1 MSINDFDP
9 EILQDFL
16 TESGELLEEL
26 ESDLVDLEAT
36 PQDPELLNQIFRA
49 LHTIKGSAS
58 FLALTNLVAIAH
70 CSESALNVARN
81 GDLIVGKV
89 EMDLLLASVDIL
101 KIQFEEISGGNTEL
115 TAADPE
121 LIRKLTILGDGKS
134 LDESTSANDTA
145 ESETGTNGELN
156 QDSTSIS
163 EAIRFRD
170 GRSVQTVNFDS
181 SKLDLIEHMAADINE
196 TITQSIS
203 RFDELYDESTRSAA
217 SCNLMDLFE
226 DISKTVDF
234 FEVPEVLTLANTL
247 THALDKIES
256 LSNPVVFQLVPR
268 LHAVCLMLNEQ
279 TKQLIEERVVTW
291 PTESMIER
299 ITSLSNGDELTEG
312 VLEEKADHND
322 AFLADDINFIAYD
335 SADLV
340 DEMTLSV
347 VDTQAGGAVQDDQ
360 KADTSPSKSENS
372 SNAKTINEQ
381 KAGSDTN
388 NSQQIRKANVG
399 AIEQTIRVEVSRLE
413 SLMNLVGELVLQK
426 NRIGAMSED
435 IARSISDTDIVEQM
449 EVTASTL
456 DRVTGDIQL
465 AVMRTRM
472 QPLDKLFGKYPR
484 LIRDLAT
491 KTDKQIQLEILGGDT
506 EVDKSVIEELGD
518 PLVHLLR
525 NSADHGIENPQDRS
539 NAGKDPTGTIKL
551 VAGHEGNHVSVQIID
566 DGKGLSRDVIGS
578 KAVERGLVS
587 QEQLASLSD
596 EEVFRF
602 ILEPGFSTAVEVS
615 DLSGRGVGMDV
626 VRTNIESKLK
636 GSISIESVENE
647 GTTINISIP
656 LTIAIM
662 PAMMVAVADEVF
674 AIPLTNITE
683 IVHPSADMLSELGDE
698 PVIHL
703 RGSVH
708 PLISSQ
714 DIFAIPEPLQSDENF
729 VVVIGF
735 NQKIIGLRVSRVIGQ
750 QEIVIKPLD
759 GVQRQGPISGAT
771 VRNDGGVSLI
781 MDVAELM
788 RISRHQRT
796 PVCSTH

>member
-1 MSINDFDP
+1 MSISDFDP
-9 EILQDFL
+9 DILQDFL

-81 GDLIVGKV
+81 GDLIIGKP
-89 EMDLLLASVDIL
+89 EMDLLLAAIDVL
-101 KIQFEEISGGNTEL
+101 KIQFAELGAGKTDL
-115 TAADPE
+115 TAADPK
-121 LIRKLTILGDGKS
+121 LIEQLTILGEGGS
-134 LDESTSANDTA
+134 LDDSAEPAPSQAPVAND
-145 ESETGTNGELN
+145 LP
-156 QDSTSIS
+156 DFDTS
-163 EAIRFRD
+163 D
-170 GRSVQTVNFDS
+170 GRTIERISLDS
-181 SKLDLIEHMAADINE
+181 GKLDLIEHMASDIKNTIDQAKARLADLINP
-196 TITQSIS
+196 
-203 RFDELYDESTRSAA
+203 DTRQVA
-217 SCNLMDLFE
+217 CNNLADLFE
-226 DISKTVDF
+226 DIVKTIDF
-234 FEVPEVLTLANTL
+234 FEIEPVLRLANLLDGAVDAIPALDQELLVQLTPRLMGVCELLSEQTQELINQVLITWPIDTLAERIEQLSEGNQ
-247 THALDKIES
+247 IES
-256 LSNPVVFQLVPR
+256 GILPANADGFAALS
-268 LHAVCLMLNEQ
+268 
-279 TKQLIEERVVTW
+279 TD
-291 PTESMIER
+291 
-299 ITSLSNGDELTEG
+299 G
-312 VLEEKADHND
+312 
-322 AFLADDINFIAYD
+322 IAYGSTGSSTQD
-335 SADLV
+335 EAYEAV
-340 DEMTLSV
+340 D
-347 VDTQAGGAVQDDQ
+347 
-360 KADTSPSKSENS
+360 
-372 SNAKTINEQ
+372 
-381 KAGSDTN
+381 SDTEQDAQGN
-388 NSQQIRKANVG
+388 DNTPAANSTLAPGAAAKRQGPA

-426 NRIGAMSED
+426 NRIGAMAED
-435 IARSISDTDIVEQM
+435 VGRSMIDPELIEQM

-491 KTDKQIQLEILGGDT
+491 KTHKQINLEIIGGDT

-525 NSADHGIENPQDRS
+525 NSADHGIEKPEIRVAAAKNE
-539 NAGKDPTGTIKL
+539 TGTIKL
-551 VAGHEGNHVSVQIID
+551 VAGHEGSHVCVQIID
-566 DGKGLSRDVIGS
+566 DGKGLDRQVIGA

-587 QEQLASLSD
+587 AEQLSALSD

-602 ILEPGFSTAVEVS
+602 ILEPGFSTAEQVS

-636 GSISIESVENE
+636 GGISIESEKGK
-647 GTTINISIP
+647 GTTINITIP
-656 LTIAIM
+656 LTVAIM

-683 IVHPSADMLSELGDE
+683 IVNPSPDMLSKLGDE

-708 PLISSQ
+708 PLISAQ
-714 DIFAIPEPLQSDENF
+714 EIFDVPEHARKQEKF

-735 NQKIIGLRVSRVIGQ
+735 NQKIIGLRVTRVIGQ

-759 GVQRQGPISGAT
+759 GVKRDGPISGAT

-781 MDVAELM
+781 MDIAELM
-788 RISRHQRT
+788 RVSRHQR
-796 PVCSTH
+796 VAVAAHN

>member
-9 EILQDFL
+9 DILQDFL

-70 CSESALNVARN
+70 CSESALNTARN
-81 GDLIVGKV
+81 GELIIGKP
-89 EMDLLLASVDIL
+89 EMDLLLAAIDVL
-101 KIQFEEISGGNTEL
+101 KIQFEELTSGNFEL

-121 LIRKLTILGDGKS
+121 LISKLTILGDGGS
-134 LDESTSANDTA
+134 LDADTPCETTAQTSDTA
-145 ESETGTNGELN
+145 QPEPS
-156 QDSTSIS
+156 Q
-163 EAIRFRD
+163 AAD
-170 GRSVQTVNFDS
+170 GRTIQSIELDAG
-181 SKLDLIEHMAADINE
+181 KLDLIEHMASDISD
-196 TITQSIS
+196 TIDQSMQRIA
-203 RFDELYDESTRSAA
+203 ELIDPGTRQVA
-217 SCNLMDLFE
+217 CNNLTDLFE
-226 DISKTVDF
+226 DIVKTVDF
-234 FEVPEVLTLANTL
+234 FEIPPVARLAKVLDSAIEAVPSLTDDQLAQLTPRLMGLCMLLKEQSAELVNKSLITWPCDTLIQRMGELIDGHELTDGVLPNGADGYAALQIDGIAYGDADALSIAEEDDTAL
-247 THALDKIES
+247 TPAAGQTEIKAPTNQSEPAAAARK
-256 LSNPVVFQLVPR
+256 PVVN
-268 LHAVCLMLNEQ
+268 AV
-279 TKQLIEERVVTW
+279 
-291 PTESMIER
+291 
-299 ITSLSNGDELTEG
+299 
-312 VLEEKADHND
+312 
-322 AFLADDINFIAYD
+322 
-335 SADLV
+335 
-340 DEMTLSV
+340 
-347 VDTQAGGAVQDDQ
+347 
-360 KADTSPSKSENS
+360 
-372 SNAKTINEQ
+372 
-381 KAGSDTN
+381 
-388 NSQQIRKANVG
+388 
-399 AIEQTIRVEVSRLE
+399 EQTIRVEVSRLE

-426 NRIGAMSED
+426 NRIGAMAED
-435 IARSISDTDIVEQM
+435 VTRSMIDPDLIEQM

-491 KTDKQIQLEILGGDT
+491 KTHKQINLEIIGGDT

-525 NSADHGIENPQDRS
+525 NSADHGIESPAVRS
-539 NAGKDPTGTIKL
+539 ANGKDPTGTIKL
-551 VAGHEGNHVSVQIID
+551 VAGHEGSHVCVQIID
-566 DGKGLSRDVIGS
+566 DGKGLDRNVIGA

-587 QEQLASLSD
+587 AEQLGSLSD
-596 EEVFRF
+596 EEIFRF
-602 ILEPGFSTAVEVS
+602 ILEPGFSTAEQVS

-636 GSISIESVENE
+636 GGISIESKKGE
-647 GTTINISIP
+647 GTTINVTIP
-656 LTIAIM
+656 LTVAIM
-662 PAMMVAVADEVF
+662 PAMMVAVSDEVF

-683 IVHPSADMLSELGDE
+683 IVHPTPEMLSKLGDE

-703 RGSVH
+703 RGSVY

-714 DIFAIPEPLQSDENF
+714 EVFAVPEHERQEEQF

-735 NQKIIGLRVSRVIGQ
+735 NQKLIGLRVTRVIGQ

-759 GVQRQGPISGAT
+759 GVKRDGPISGAT

-781 MDVAELM
+781 MDIAELM
-788 RISRHQRT
+788 RHSRNQRAG
-796 PVCSTH
+796 HAAHA

>member
-9 EILQDFL
+9 DVLQDFL

-81 GDLIVGKV
+81 GELVIGKT
-89 EMDLLLASVDIL
+89 EMDLLLAAVDVL
-101 KIQFEEISGGNTEL
+101 KIQFQELSAGNTDL
-115 TAADPE
+115 TAADPT
-121 LIRKLTILGDGKS
+121 LIEKLTVLGEGGSVSPDT
-134 LDESTSANDTA
+134 DDQTSANP
-145 ESETGTNGELN
+145 ELV
-156 QDSTSIS
+156 STEPVIANDGSTRQRIS
-163 EAIRFRD
+163 LDA
-170 GRSVQTVNFDS
+170 G
-181 SKLDLIEHMAADINE
+181 KLDLIEHMASDIK
-196 TITQSIS
+196 
-203 RFDELYDESTRSAA
+203 STLEQASARLCDLNNQDIRSSA
-217 SCNLMDLFE
+217 SANLEELFE
-226 DISKTVDF
+226 DVVKTIDF
-234 FEVPEVLTLANTL
+234 FEIDPVMKIATTLDQSIDHLPQLSDPQIAQLT
-247 THALDKIES
+247 
-256 LSNPVVFQLVPR
+256 PR
-268 LHAVCLMLNEQ
+268 LMALCVLLNEQ
-279 TKQLIEERVVTW
+279 TEQLTNQVLVTW
-291 PTESMIER
+291 QTDALFEQIQRLCDGED
-299 ITSLSNGDELTEG
+299 LGD
-312 VLEEKADHND
+312 ADLPKN
-322 AFLADDINFIAYD
+322 ADAYD
-335 SADLV
+335 ALIACGISFGSEDAPEDSMGTTPSA
-340 DEMTLSV
+340 V
-347 VDTQAGGAVQDDQ
+347 VEDKPTSASSPATTAQDNANQA
-360 KADTSPSKSENS
+360 TRKSGP
-372 SNAKTINEQ
+372 A
-381 KAGSDTN
+381 
-388 NSQQIRKANVG
+388 

-426 NRIGAMSED
+426 NRIGAMAED
-435 IARSISDTDIVEQM
+435 VARSMIEPDLIEQM

-491 KTDKQIQLEILGGDT
+491 KTGKQINLEIVGGDT

-525 NSADHGIENPQDRS
+525 NSADHGVEMPDVRS
-539 NAGKDPTGTIKL
+539 AAGKDPTGTIKL
-551 VAGHEGNHVSVQIID
+551 VAGHEGSHVCVQIID
-566 DGKGLSRDVIGS
+566 DGKGLDRAVIGA
-578 KAVERGLVS
+578 KAVERGLVTE
-587 QEQLASLSD
+587 EQLSALP
-596 EEVFRF
+596 EEDVFRF
-602 ILEPGFSTAVEVS
+602 ILEPGFSTAEAVS

-636 GSISIESVENE
+636 GGITIESKKGQ
-647 GTTINISIP
+647 GTTINITIP
-656 LTIAIM
+656 LTVAIM
-662 PAMMVAVADEVF
+662 PAMMVAVSDEVF

-683 IVHPSADMLSELGDE
+683 IVNPTPDMLSKLGDE

-703 RGSVH
+703 RGSVY

-714 DIFAIPEPLQSDENF
+714 DVFDVPEHARQKEPF

-735 NQKIIGLRVSRVIGQ
+735 NQKIIGLRVTRVIGQ

-759 GVQRQGPISGAT
+759 GVKRDGPISGAT

-781 MDVAELM
+781 MDIAELM
-788 RISRHQRT
+788 RVSRNHRAA
-796 PVCSTH
+796 VAAHA

>member
-9 EILQDFL
+9 DILQDFL

-81 GDLIVGKV
+81 GDLVIGKT
-89 EMDLLLASVDIL
+89 EMDLLLAAVDVL
-101 KIQFEEISGGNTEL
+101 KIQFEELSAGNTDL
-115 TAADPE
+115 TAADPT
-121 LIRKLTILGDGKS
+121 LIEKLTVLGEGGTVSGNTDDQSTPISQAVSAEPIIASDGSTRQQIS
-134 LDESTSANDTA
+134 LDA
-145 ESETGTNGELN
+145 G
-156 QDSTSIS
+156 
-163 EAIRFRD
+163 
-170 GRSVQTVNFDS
+170 
-181 SKLDLIEHMAADINE
+181 KLDLIEHMASDIKNTLE
-196 TITQSIS
+196 QASA
-203 RFDELYDESTRSAA
+203 RLGDLNNQDTRSSANA
-217 SCNLMDLFE
+217 NLEELFE
-226 DISKTVDF
+226 DVVKTIDF
-234 FEVPEVLTLANTL
+234 FEIEPVMKIATTLDQSIDHLAQLSDPQIAQLT
-247 THALDKIES
+247 
-256 LSNPVVFQLVPR
+256 PR
-268 LHAVCLMLNEQ
+268 LMALCVLLNEQ
-279 TKQLIEERVVTW
+279 TEQLTNQVLVTW
-291 PTESMIER
+291 PTDALFEQIQRLCDGED
-299 ITSLSNGDELTEG
+299 LGD
-312 VLEEKADHND
+312 ADLPKN
-322 AFLADDINFIAYD
+322 ADAYD
-335 SADLV
+335 ALMACGISF
-340 DEMTLSV
+340 
-347 VDTQAGGAVQDDQ
+347 
-360 KADTSPSKSENS
+360 
-372 SNAKTINEQ
+372 
-381 KAGSDTN
+381 GSDDASTESIGTMPDALVEDKPALSSAPVLSAQDN
-388 NSQQIRKANVG
+388 TGQASRSKGAPA

-426 NRIGAMSED
+426 NRIGAMAED
-435 IARSISDTDIVEQM
+435 VARSMIEPDLVEQM

-491 KTDKQIQLEILGGDT
+491 KTGKQINLEIVGGDT

-525 NSADHGIENPQDRS
+525 NSADHGVEMPDVRS
-539 NAGKDPTGTIKL
+539 AAGKDQTGTIRL
-551 VAGHEGNHVSVQIID
+551 VAGHEGSHVCVQIID
-566 DGKGLSRDVIGS
+566 DGKGLDRAVIGA

-587 QEQLASLSD
+587 EEQLSALPD
-596 EEVFRF
+596 EDVFRF
-602 ILEPGFSTAVEVS
+602 ILEPGFSTAEAVS

-636 GSISIESVENE
+636 GGITIESKKGH
-647 GTTINISIP
+647 GTTINITIP
-656 LTIAIM
+656 LTVAIM
-662 PAMMVAVADEVF
+662 PAMMVAVSDEVF

-683 IVHPSADMLSELGDE
+683 IVNPTPDMLSKLGDE

-703 RGSVH
+703 RGSVY

-714 DIFAIPEPLQSDENF
+714 DVFDVPEHARQNEPF

-735 NQKIIGLRVSRVIGQ
+735 NQKIIGLRVTRVIGQ

-759 GVQRQGPISGAT
+759 GVKRDGPISGAT

-781 MDVAELM
+781 MDIAELM
-788 RISRHQRT
+788 RVSRNHRAA
-796 PVCSTH
+796 VAAHA

>member
-1 MSINDFDP
+1 MSISDFDP
-9 EILQDFL
+9 DILQDFL

-81 GDLIVGKV
+81 GDLLIGKS
-89 EMDLLLASVDIL
+89 EMDLLLAAIDVL
-101 KIQFEEISGGNTEL
+101 KIQFEELGEGTTDL
-115 TAADPE
+115 TAADPQ
-121 LIRKLTILGDGKS
+121 LIEQLTILGEGGASADTEES
-134 LDESTSANDTA
+134 SQAESTDTQNDEPIVA
-145 ESETGTNGELN
+145 SDG
-156 QDSTSIS
+156 STRQKIDLD
-163 EAIRFRD
+163 A
-170 GRSVQTVNFDS
+170 G
-181 SKLDLIEHMAADINE
+181 KLDLIEHMASDIKS
-196 TITQSIS
+196 TIEQASVRI
-203 RFDELYDESTRSAA
+203 RELSNPETRSTA
-217 SCNLMDLFE
+217 CNNLEDLFE
-226 DISKTVDF
+226 DVVKTVDF
-234 FEVPEVLTLANTL
+234 FEVEPVTRIATL
-247 THALDKIES
+247 LDRSIENFPS
-256 LSNPVVFQLVPR
+256 LSKSQIAQLTPR
-268 LHAVCLMLNEQ
+268 LLGLCELISEQ
-279 TKQLIEERVVTW
+279 TSQLTEGILVTW
-291 PTESMIER
+291 PIDTIAERVTQLADGEDIE
-299 ITSLSNGDELTEG
+299 DG
-312 VLEEKADHND
+312 VLDDGAD
-322 AFLADDINFIAYD
+322 AFTALHTDGIPYGDVAETNANETQEAAPPADA
-335 SADLV
+335 
-340 DEMTLSV
+340 
-347 VDTQAGGAVQDDQ
+347 QAANTGAT
-360 KADTSPSKSENS
+360 AP
-372 SNAKTINEQ
+372 AARR
-381 KAGSDTN
+381 AGP
-388 NSQQIRKANVG
+388 A

-435 IARSISDTDIVEQM
+435 IARTMIEPDLIEQM
-449 EVTASTL
+449 GVTASTL

-491 KTDKQIQLEILGGDT
+491 KTEKQINLEIIGGDT

-525 NSADHGIENPQDRS
+525 NSADHGIESPADR
-539 NAGKDPTGTIKL
+539 AAKGKDETGTIKL
-551 VAGHEGNHVSVQIID
+551 VAGHEGSHVCVQIID
-566 DGKGLSRDVIGS
+566 DGKGLDPDVIGA

-587 QEQLASLSD
+587 QEQLGTLSD
-596 EEVFRF
+596 EEIFRF
-602 ILEPGFSTAVEVS
+602 ILEPGFSTAAEVS

-636 GSISIESVENE
+636 GGISIESVKGQ
-647 GTTINISIP
+647 GTTINITIP
-656 LTIAIM
+656 LTVAIM
-662 PAMMVAVADEVF
+662 PAMMVAVSDEVF

-683 IVHPSADMLSELGDE
+683 IVNPTPDMLSKLGDE

-703 RGSVH
+703 RGSVY

-714 DIFAIPEPLQSDENF
+714 DVFAVPDYARQEEPF

-735 NQKIIGLRVSRVIGQ
+735 NQKIIGLRVTRVIGQ

-759 GVQRQGPISGAT
+759 GVKRDGPISGAT

-781 MDVAELM
+781 MDIAELM
-788 RISRHQRT
+788 RVSRNHRT
-796 PVCSTH
+796 AVAAHL

>member
-9 EILQDFL
+9 DILQDFL

-81 GDLIVGKV
+81 GDLVIGKT
-89 EMDLLLASVDIL
+89 EMDLLLAAVDVL
-101 KIQFEEISGGNTEL
+101 KIQFQELSAGNTDL
-115 TAADPE
+115 TAADPT
-121 LIRKLTILGDGKS
+121 LIDKLTVLGEGGSVSSESNDQSTLLPEPVSTEPVVANDGSTRQKIS
-134 LDESTSANDTA
+134 LDA
-145 ESETGTNGELN
+145 G
-156 QDSTSIS
+156 
-163 EAIRFRD
+163 
-170 GRSVQTVNFDS
+170 
-181 SKLDLIEHMAADINE
+181 KLDLIEHMASDIKNTLE
-196 TITQSIS
+196 QASA
-203 RFDELYDESTRSAA
+203 RLGDLNNQDTRSSAIA
-217 SCNLMDLFE
+217 NLEELFE
-226 DISKTVDF
+226 DVVKTIDF
-234 FEVPEVLTLANTL
+234 FEVEPVMKIATTLDQSIDHIVDLSDPQIAQLT
-247 THALDKIES
+247 
-256 LSNPVVFQLVPR
+256 PR
-268 LHAVCLMLNEQ
+268 LMALCILLNEQ
-279 TKQLIEERVVTW
+279 TEQLTNQVLVTW
-291 PTESMIER
+291 QTDALFEQIQRLCDGEE
-299 ITSLSNGDELTEG
+299 LGD
-312 VLEEKADHND
+312 ADLPKN
-322 AFLADDINFIAYD
+322 ADAYD
-335 SADLV
+335 ALIACGISFGSEDAPEDSMGTTPSA
-340 DEMTLSV
+340 V
-347 VDTQAGGAVQDDQ
+347 VEDKPSSASTPATNAQDNANQA
-360 KADTSPSKSENS
+360 TRKSGP
-372 SNAKTINEQ
+372 A
-381 KAGSDTN
+381 
-388 NSQQIRKANVG
+388 

-426 NRIGAMSED
+426 NRIGAMAED
-435 IARSISDTDIVEQM
+435 VARSMIEPDLIEQM

-491 KTDKQIQLEILGGDT
+491 KTGKQINLEIVGGDT

-525 NSADHGIENPQDRS
+525 NSADHGVEMPDVRS
-539 NAGKDPTGTIKL
+539 AAGKDPTGTIKL
-551 VAGHEGNHVSVQIID
+551 VAGHEGSHVCVQIID
-566 DGKGLSRDVIGS
+566 DGKGLDRAVIGA

-587 QEQLASLSD
+587 EEQLSTLPD
-596 EEVFRF
+596 EDVFRF
-602 ILEPGFSTAVEVS
+602 ILEPGFSTAEAVS

-636 GSISIESVENE
+636 GGLTIESKKGK
-647 GTTINISIP
+647 GTTINITIP
-656 LTIAIM
+656 LTVAIM
-662 PAMMVAVADEVF
+662 PAMMVAVSDEVF

-683 IVHPSADMLSELGDE
+683 IVNPTPDMLSKLGDE

-703 RGSVH
+703 RGSVY

-714 DIFAIPEPLQSDENF
+714 DVFDVPEHARQKEPF

-735 NQKIIGLRVSRVIGQ
+735 NQKIIGLRVTRVIGQ

-759 GVQRQGPISGAT
+759 GVKRDGPISGAT

-788 RISRHQRT
+788 RVSRNHRAA
-796 PVCSTH
+796 VAAHA

>member
-1 MSINDFDP
+1 MSISDFDP
-9 EILQDFL
+9 DILQDFL

-81 GDLIVGKV
+81 GDLLIGKT
-89 EMDLLLASVDIL
+89 EMDLLLAAIDVL
-101 KIQFEEISGGNTEL
+101 KIQFEELGEGNTDL
-115 TAADPE
+115 TAADPK
-121 LIRKLTILGDGKS
+121 LIEQLTILGEGGS
-134 LDESTSANDTA
+134 LSDSPAETVSEEAPVEALPEFDTS
-145 ESETGTNGELN
+145 
-156 QDSTSIS
+156 
-163 EAIRFRD
+163 D
-170 GRSVQTVNFDS
+170 GRTVERIELDS
-181 SKLDLIEHMAADINE
+181 GKLDLIEHMASDIKN
-196 TITQSIS
+196 TIDQAKS
-203 RFDELYDESTRSAA
+203 RIAELVNPDTRQVA
-217 SCNLMDLFE
+217 CNNLADLFE
-226 DISKTVDF
+226 DIVKTVDF
-234 FEVPEVLTLANTL
+234 FEVEPVLRLATLLDGAIDGIP
-247 THALDKIES
+247 ALDDELI
-256 LSNPVVFQLVPR
+256 VQLTPR
-268 LHAVCLMLNEQ
+268 LMGVCELLNEQ
-279 TKQLIEERVVTW
+279 TQELINQVLITW
-291 PTESMIER
+291 PIDTLAER
-299 ITSLSNGDELTEG
+299 IEQLSEGNPIDEG
-312 VLEEKADHND
+312 VLPPNSD
-322 AFLADDINFIAYD
+322 AFAALAADGIAYGSTGVAAAAATSLD
-335 SADLV
+335 AEEAIEDEENTTGANQPPASSSGPQSAN
-340 DEMTLSV
+340 
-347 VDTQAGGAVQDDQ
+347 QA
-360 KADTSPSKSENS
+360 
-372 SNAKTINEQ
+372 AKR
-381 KAGSDTN
+381 AGP
-388 NSQQIRKANVG
+388 A

-426 NRIGAMSED
+426 NRIGAMAED
-435 IARSISDTDIVEQM
+435 VARSMMEPELIEQM

-491 KTDKQIQLEILGGDT
+491 KTEKKINLEIIGGDT

-525 NSADHGIENPQDRS
+525 NSADHGVESPQVRAA
-539 NAGKDPTGTIKL
+539 AGKDETGTIKL
-551 VAGHEGNHVSVQIID
+551 VAGHEGSHVCVQIID
-566 DGKGLSRDVIGS
+566 DGKGLDREVIGA

-587 QEQLASLSD
+587 AEQLSALAD

-602 ILEPGFSTAVEVS
+602 ILEPGFSTAEQVS

-636 GSISIESVENE
+636 GGISIESVKGQ
-647 GTTINISIP
+647 GTTINITIP
-656 LTIAIM
+656 LTVAIM

-683 IVHPSADMLSELGDE
+683 IVNPTPDMISSLGDE

-708 PLISSQ
+708 PLISAQ
-714 DIFAIPEPLQSDENF
+714 DIFDVPDYARQDEKF

-735 NQKIIGLRVSRVIGQ
+735 NQKIIGLRVTRVIGQ

-759 GVQRQGPISGAT
+759 GVKRDGPISGAT

-781 MDVAELM
+781 MDIAELM
-788 RISRHQRT
+788 RVSRHQR
-796 PVCSTH
+796 VALAAHNS